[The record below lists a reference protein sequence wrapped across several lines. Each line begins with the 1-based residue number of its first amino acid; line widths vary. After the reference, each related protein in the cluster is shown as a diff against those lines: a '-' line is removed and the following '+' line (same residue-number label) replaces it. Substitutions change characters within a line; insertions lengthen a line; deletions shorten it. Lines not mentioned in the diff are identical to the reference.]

1 MIKKISLLSLF
12 FIYCSTPVWA
22 INVLQENATLR
33 RELNNLSSQQQNE
46 NLKNIK
52 YYSGLSSY
60 SGIEKSHY
68 SSNKYSNS
76 QKNIYTKK
84 GVKFKIDKERQEQ
97 LLKELQEQEKTLAQ
111 PEEII
116 TEKKTEEKIKP
127 EKQPQKKSNH
137 NHDAE

>member
-1 MIKKISLLSLF
+1 MIKKFSLLFLF
-12 FIYCSTPVWA
+12 LIYCSTPVWA

-33 RELNNLSSQQQNE
+33 RELSSLSSQQQKE

-52 YYSGLSSY
+52 YYSGRSSY
-60 SGIEKSHY
+60 CGIDKTHY
-68 SSNKYSNS
+68 SSSKYSSS

-84 GVKFKIDKERQEQ
+84 GIKFKIDKEKQEQ

-116 TEKKTEEKIKP
+116 TEKKTEEKTKP